1 MSPIIQAH
9 QIDIHNFHLDGYG
22 HVNNARYLEFLEAAR
37 WHYFQQLG
45 YREILRQL
53 QLVVAHIDIAYRQA
67 ARQDDVL
74 AIHTSVLSVQSRR
87 LVLQQTVQFS
97 GSLKMSAQAKVSLMP
112 TQNGQVFRFPD
123 DLLRALQAQIDKE

>member
-9 QIDIHNFHLDGYG
+9 QIEIHNFHLDGYG

-53 QLVVAHIDIAYRQA
+53 QLVVANIDIAYRQA

-74 AIHTSVLSVQSRR
+74 AIHTTVLSVQSRR
-87 LVLQQTVQFS
+87 LVLQQTAQFS
-97 GSLKMSAQAKVSLMP
+97 GSLKLSAQAKVSLMP

-123 DLLRALQAQIDKE
+123 DLLCALQAQIHN